1 MAEIKDLYQGTK
13 GGERGS
19 SSTLDNKSVKS
30 MKQKLQSEF
39 TCKDSPS
46 VDNSG
51 WRGQFCRR

>member
-51 WRGQFCRR
+51 